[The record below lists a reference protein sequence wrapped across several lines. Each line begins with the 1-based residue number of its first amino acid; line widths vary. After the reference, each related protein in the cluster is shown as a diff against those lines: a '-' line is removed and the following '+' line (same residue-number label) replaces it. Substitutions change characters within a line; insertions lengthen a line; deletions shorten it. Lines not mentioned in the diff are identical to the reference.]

1 MKYTNSAVGGGPD
14 GYDYHD
20 DGDTM
25 EWNDVKANNTYST
38 ARLFRLHTHTLLNAS
53 VRVGCSSSM
62 PMRLSDRLSIIPPS
76 PPPLSCNVCY
86 RSTVS
91 IQDSGIF

>member
-38 ARLFRLHTHTLLNAS
+38 
-53 VRVGCSSSM
+53 VRPRSLDYM
-62 PMRLSDRLSIIPPS
+62 PTPP
-76 PPPLSCNVCY
+76 
-86 RSTVS
+86 
-91 IQDSGIF
+91 I